1 LIKLM
6 VFLSRLP
13 HVDREA
19 FQAYYETRHAPLVLR
34 LMPTISGYE
43 RNYPDVSKVRP
54 LEGQSVDDVLDWDA
68 VTILRFKD
76 REALN
81 AYKAVLKDE
90 KVMAIIRADEAN
102 FLDATRTRLF
112 MVEEHLSEDQP

>member
-54 LEGQSVDDVLDWDA
+54 PEGQSVDDVLDWDA

-102 FLDATRTRLF
+102 FLDASRTRMF
-112 MVEEHLSEDQP
+112 MVGEHLSP

>member
-54 LEGQSVDDVLDWDA
+54 PEGQSVDDVLDWDA

-112 MVEEHLSEDQP
+112 MVEEHLSEGQP